1 MQQEPV
7 IWRERAVAYL
17 RCRTRTMREV
27 IKRFVYLFWDRDVS
41 DEADLSAFESCKPE
55 IQSAYTF

>member
-27 IKRFVYLFWDRDVS
+27 IERFVDLFWDRYLS
-41 DEADLSAFESCKPE
+41 DEDDLLAFESCKPE
-55 IQSAYTF
+55 IQSTYTF